1 MADIAVKTS
10 HIDHATSTTIC
21 SAIGER
27 LRQTLLPTSSELPPQ
42 LERLLA
48 EMERQERQTIKPR

>member
-1 MADIAVKTS
+1 MADPAIKTS

-27 LRQTLLPTSSELPPQ
+27 LRQTLAPTSSELPPQ

-48 EMERQERQTIKPR
+48 EMERQEGQNGKTR